1 MRRHLMLAALLSA
14 PIGLAAIGCSSE
26 SSDTPAP
33 GPDASPDST
42 TTPPT
47 DDASVPDAP
56 GPKPDAGPHEPGW
69 DPSFSLPGVA
79 GRIKPTVNAIARV
92 ANRQIALAGNF
103 EQAGSV
109 PTKFVALWNGNQWL
123 SISTGLTGAI
133 DKMVAT
139 PTGEL
144 FGTVRTQNGATLF
157 KWNKT
162 AWSEVAQFDSRVSG
176 LAIAADGTLYASGG
190 FTTVGATA
198 ISNVAK
204 FSNNTWSAVAGAPD
218 GAQVVRIVGTSIC
231 VGGSFNPW
239 DGGLGVQCLENGTWQ
254 DKPFGSEADGT
265 ITDIGVQNGD
275 LIAAGKFKL
284 GESDWAGSLARWS
297 GTEWELIGGG
307 LAGMEAAD
315 VMDMEIDGD
324 KIFVTGDIRFAGG
337 QQVSHVVM
345 WDVAQNRWSSL
356 NDGIFGDSGGLGL
369 STPAGQVL
377 ALDQGGELYVGGRF
391 SLIGGRN
398 ALGIARWDGNQ
409 WNPVDDPKAKRLGV
423 NGGVAALAEAPS
435 GAVYVGGTFVMAGG
449 DVAAEHVARF
459 ENETWSALGAGFDG
473 LVSALAA
480 NGTSVYAGGD
490 FLRSGVVLT
499 RNIAVWN
506 GSTWAGVGTGLNGP
520 VNALAIGPDGNL
532 YAGGDFT
539 EAGDIVVNRIAKWNG
554 KAWSGFGAGFDGSV
568 RAIGFDADGKLY
580 AGGSFAKSGT
590 TDVNHIAVW
599 SGTSWNTVGAGVE
612 APFVTSVASIVMYDG
627 KLTIGGSFETSGGA
641 SVQGVAAFDGN
652 TWHAVGGGVPEGSVA
667 SLAVRGKHLLVT
679 GMFSKA
685 GADTDAGAN
694 AGFKH
699 VAMWDG
705 TSWSSL
711 EGGLADTGSAI
722 LATKD
727 AFWVGGGFTFAGNQ
741 GSYNIARY
749 WFTP

>member
-26 SSDTPAP
+26 ASDTPAP

-42 TTPPT
+42 TPAPG

-79 GRIKPTVNAIARV
+79 GRLKPTVNAIARV

-103 EQAGSV
+103 EQAGSI

-144 FGTVRTQNGATLF
+144 FGTVRTNTGATLF

-162 AWSEVAQFDSRVSG
+162 AWSEVAQFDARVTG

-204 FSNNTWSAVAGAPD
+204 FSNNTWSAVANAPE

-231 VGGSFNPW
+231 VGGSFDPW
-239 DGGLGVQCLENGTWQ
+239 SGGLGVQCLENGTWQ
-254 DKPFGSEADGT
+254 DKPFGSEAGGS

-275 LIAAGKFKL
+275 LIATGQFTL
-284 GESDWAGSLARWS
+284 GQFDSTGSLARWN
-297 GTEWELIGGG
+297 GAEWELIGGG
-307 LAGMEAAD
+307 LEGQGISQ
-315 VMDMEIDGD
+315 VTDMEIDGD
-324 KIFVTGDIRFAGG
+324 KIYVTGDIRFAGG

-345 WDVAQNRWSSL
+345 WDVTQNRWSSL

-369 STPAGQVL
+369 SIPPGQVL
-377 ALDQGGELYVGGRF
+377 ALDQGGELYVGGKF

-423 NGGVAALAEAPS
+423 NGSVVALAEAPS
-435 GAVYVGGTFVMAGG
+435 GALYAGGTFVMAGG
-449 DVAAEHVARF
+449 DVAAPAVARF

-473 LVSALAA
+473 MVSALAA

-490 FLRSGVVLT
+490 FVRSGVVLT
-499 RNIAVWN
+499 KYVAMWN
-506 GSTWAGVGTGLNGP
+506 GSTWAGVGRGFDGP

-539 EAGDIVVNRIAKWNG
+539 EAGDVVVNGIAKWNG
-554 KAWSGFGAGFDGSV
+554 TAWSALGAGFDGSV
-568 RAIGFDADGKLY
+568 RAIGFDASGKLY
-580 AGGSFAKSGT
+580 AGGAFTKSGA
-590 TDVNHIAVW
+590 TDAKRIAVW
-599 SGTSWNTVGAGVE
+599 NGTSWSSVGTGIDDNTVN
-612 APFVTSVASIVMYDG
+612 SIAIYDG
-627 KLTIGGSFETSGGA
+627 KLTIGGTFTASGGA
-641 SVQGVAAFDGN
+641 AVEHLAAFDGN
-652 TWHAVGGGVPEGSVA
+652 AWGALGGGFGGGVNALS
-667 SLAVRGKHLLVT
+667 VRGKELLVAGT
-679 GMFSKA
+679 IGKLSVA
-685 GADTDAGAN
+685 NDGGADAVLNNIAAWN
-694 AGFKH
+694 
-699 VAMWDG
+699 G
-705 TSWSSL
+705 TTWSDL
-711 EGGLADTGSAI
+711 EGGLADSGSAI

-727 AFWVGGGFTFAGNQ
+727 AFWVGGSFTFAGNQ

-749 WFTP
+749 WFKP